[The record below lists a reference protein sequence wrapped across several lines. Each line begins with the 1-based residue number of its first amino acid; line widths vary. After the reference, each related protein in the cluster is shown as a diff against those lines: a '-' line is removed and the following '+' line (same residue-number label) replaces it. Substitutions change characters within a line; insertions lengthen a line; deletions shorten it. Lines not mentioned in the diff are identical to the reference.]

1 MLQMPQTRNRKRNP
15 EGLTKRGIKIV
26 EILRKRGGWMTRN
39 EIADELNL
47 RSLSYH
53 DRDILDRLQEAGY
66 VVIDKHIRDD
76 MVAEYIYQS
85 TNKNFEDKN

>member
-15 EGLTKRGIKIV
+15 EGLTKRGIKI
-26 EILRKRGGWMTRN
+26 ERGGWMTRN